1 MQYVFDGKQIRARI
15 NQAYLDLL
23 VCAERSFEFQKLQI
37 KLAKL
42 GDSKALLTPNPYAED
57 FNKILHIV
65 FDLHRLPDDA
75 EQYILDSKEF
85 ININYIRH
93 GNVEDL
99 FSDFIQ
105 TVEELS
111 AG

>member
-15 NQAYLDLL
+15 NQAYIDLL

-57 FNKILHIV
+57 FNKILH
-65 FDLHRLPDDA
+65 
-75 EQYILDSKEF
+75 KEF

>member
-15 NQAYLDLL
+15 NQAYIDLL

-57 FNKILHIV
+57 
-65 FDLHRLPDDA
+65 
-75 EQYILDSKEF
+75 
-85 ININYIRH
+85 
-93 GNVEDL
+93 L

>member
-1 MQYVFDGKQIRARI
+1 MAYFEELLQDFKEGAKLKLSDWEQGLLRARI
-15 NQAYLDLL
+15 NQAYIDLL
-23 VCAERSFEFQKLQI
+23 GCAERSFEFQKLQI

-57 FNKILHIV
+57 
-65 FDLHRLPDDA
+65 
-75 EQYILDSKEF
+75 
-85 ININYIRH
+85 
-93 GNVEDL
+93 L